1 MCAYPLRSTRALT
14 NRSGGIASMPK
25 IVIGVRVAPV
35 ASRAP
40 GARTPRPKRRGRLV
54 GGLGARASFSPALH
68 QAAGGWHPAP
78 SYSCPEGRRP
88 FRESPQRHPDPCLPS
103 QTSTMSPLDPS
114 DISYPAQSG
123 SPLYPL
129 LSAAPDATTRG
140 SGIRSCDTRTKVNLK
155 RAVFRGPRWRRHQ
168 FSPRSL
174 PVSL

>member
-1 MCAYPLRSTRALT
+1 MYGWLPLRSGRQTQ
-14 NRSGGIASMPK
+14 
-25 IVIGVRVAPV
+25 
-35 ASRAP
+35 
-40 GARTPRPKRRGRLV
+40 RPKRRGRLV
-54 GGLGARASFSPALH
+54 GGLGARASFWPALH

-88 FRESPQRHPDPCLPS
+88 FRESPQQHPDPCLPS

-140 SGIRSCDTRTKVNLK
+140 SGIRSCDTCTKVNL
-155 RAVFRGPRWRRHQ
+155 RRTVAREPRRWRHQ

-174 PVSL
+174 PVSLWMKCSRVQARQTTDA